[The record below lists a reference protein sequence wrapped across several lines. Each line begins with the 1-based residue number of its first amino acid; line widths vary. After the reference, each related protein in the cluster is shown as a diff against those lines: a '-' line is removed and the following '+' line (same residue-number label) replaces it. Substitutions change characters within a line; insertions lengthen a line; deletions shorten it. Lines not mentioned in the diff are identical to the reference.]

1 MPRSVGREAEFPLV
15 SVDGRAGDAS
25 RLWPLL
31 MEEGC
36 QPIRD
41 EVPGGPPGAVI
52 GVRGPGWQCLVEV
65 GRCTVEVVVGPRP
78 SLHDLHRDVG
88 RALSMV
94 LPAARRAGYRL
105 LGYGIQPRTR
115 PGPAVLAPKRRYS
128 VMRRATGDRWLR
140 WGVTASDQIH
150 VAVSR
155 DEVIPVLN
163 ALNGLSGAVIAL
175 TANSPVYGGR
185 PGRFAS
191 GREGLMEDATGEAYR
206 HGALPR
212 PFADIEDWVR
222 FVLGFRCLFLPDGR
236 GGFQE
241 PGRPMV
247 DVIGGRP
254 DLKAFL
260 FHDHYVWPSARPRA
274 RLGTMEIRPACQ
286 QPPHESWAAAA
297 LAAGLAEEHRQ
308 AWVLVEDRF
317 GPNGWNALL
326 AVRRRAVR
334 SGIRLGEE
342 DRRFLGEV
350 VGLAERGLAARGL
363 GEEHLLDPV
372 RARLE
377 RGEGPADVARRNA
390 VRGGP
395 PALVDAL
402 ALG

>member
-1 MPRSVGREAEFPLV
+1 
-15 SVDGRAGDAS
+15 
-25 RLWPLL
+25 
-31 MEEGC
+31 
-36 QPIRD
+36 
-41 EVPGGPPGAVI
+41 
-52 GVRGPGWQCLVEV
+52 
-65 GRCTVEVVVGPRP
+65 
-78 SLHDLHRDVG
+78 
-88 RALSMV
+88 MV

-115 PGPAVLAPKRRYS
+115 PGPAVLAPKRRYA
-128 VMRRATGDRWLR
+128 VMRRATADRWLR

-175 TANSPVYGGR
+175 TANSSVYGGR
-185 PGRFAS
+185 PGRYAS
-191 GREGLMEDATGEAYR
+191 GREGLMEDTTGEAYR

-212 PFADIEDWVR
+212 PFADMEDWVR

-236 GGFQE
+236 GGFRE

-254 DLKAFL
+254 ALEAFL

-308 AWVLVEDRF
+308 AWVLVEDQF
-317 GPNGWNALL
+317 GPNGWDALL

-334 SGIRLGEE
+334 SGVRLGEQ
-342 DRRFLGEV
+342 DRSFLAEV
-350 VGLAERGLAARGL
+350 VGVAERGLAARGL

-377 RGEGPADVARRNA
+377 RGDGPADVARRTA
-390 VRGGP
+390 ARGGP

-402 ALG
+402 AFG